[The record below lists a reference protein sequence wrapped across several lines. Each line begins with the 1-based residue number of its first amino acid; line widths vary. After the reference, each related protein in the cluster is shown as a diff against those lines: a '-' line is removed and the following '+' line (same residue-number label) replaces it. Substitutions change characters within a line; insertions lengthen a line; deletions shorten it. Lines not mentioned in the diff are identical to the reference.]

1 MSDPVRPDGPVR
13 CPEHGDRPECTRQTK
28 SGTGRCHGLAIA
40 GLAVCRMHAGVSGE
54 AAKAKGQA
62 ALARQRFRDV
72 DPADY
77 LHPLDVLAWALT
89 VAQIDVADYRA
100 DLLAKIA
107 TGDVPSE
114 SELDRASRLVAAAAT
129 VAKQAHDAGV
139 SERQIR
145 LSEQVAE
152 QLVTVLRG
160 VVADLGHDPTDP
172 AVQAVVRFRLELVR
186 GAA

>member
-1 MSDPVRPDGPVR
+1 
-13 CPEHGDRPECTRQTK
+13 
-28 SGTGRCHGLAIA
+28 
-40 GLAVCRMHAGVSGE
+40 MHAGVSSA

-62 ALARQRFRDV
+62 NLARQRFRDV
-72 DPADY
+72 GPEEY

-100 DLLAKIA
+100 DMLAKVK
-107 TGDVPSE
+107 GGQSPSE
-114 SELDRASRLVAAAAT
+114 SELDRVSRLVATAAS
-129 VAKQAHDAGV
+129 VAKQAHEAGV

-172 AVQAVVRFRLELVR
+172 AVQAVVRARLELVR